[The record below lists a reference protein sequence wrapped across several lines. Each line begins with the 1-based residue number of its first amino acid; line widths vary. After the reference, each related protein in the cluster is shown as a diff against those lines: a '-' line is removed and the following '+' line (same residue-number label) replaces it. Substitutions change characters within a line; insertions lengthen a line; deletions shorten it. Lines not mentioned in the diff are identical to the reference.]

1 MGQNRPRATLRDPP
15 RRPLLLT
22 VGLAYTTFICSKYLE
37 FGQKS
42 AVVGNWAHQ
51 GRYSDCCDHPQALI
65 RPPSLKDEEG
75 RGVLSKQ
82 TSLLSPPQT
91 PSTHVRASAASS
103 SLPPNCL
110 PPPHWASLLA
120 RQLPSEW
127 QLLPPSGLDRLFAA
141 QIEGF
146 CSAWGFFY
154 IDYLLSPCFK

>member
-22 VGLAYTTFICSKYLE
+22 VGLAYTTFICSKYLG

-91 PSTHVRASAASS
+91 PHSFSDVRCLTTPTLGQLIAHPINGCLTKSTARLS
-103 SLPPNCL
+103 SLRQVWLVSVLATWLIPTGHGPL
-110 PPPHWASLLA
+110 PGVI
-120 RQLPSEW
+120 QTF
-127 QLLPPSGLDRLFAA
+127 FA
-141 QIEGF
+141 
-146 CSAWGFFY
+146 
-154 IDYLLSPCFK
+154 P